1 MLQGQDQPGVRIME
15 REPGRRWV
23 QVTDLQ
29 EQPLLDLTPVDA
41 LDLAVRLVN
50 AAADM
55 LSGEKVLAAA
65 AVPVQSVPPEEY
77 QVTAS
82 GVEAA

>member
-1 MLQGQDQPGVRIME
+1 MLQEQDQPGVRIME

-55 LSGEKVLAAA
+55 LSGEKVLAVA
-65 AVPVQSVPPEEY
+65 AVPAKAGLPEGY
-77 QVTAS
+77 AVTVS
-82 GVEAA
+82 GAEAA